1 MSLPSPFDPNFS
13 RIYKNSVIT
22 PTRYLYQIYLG
33 SIFLFNLVNE
43 NVSLKLPNKVL
54 IADYDA
60 NQEVFWD
67 VNQYNDSNSKY
78 FFN

>member
-1 MSLPSPFDPNFS
+1 MLLLQLD
-13 RIYKNSVIT
+13 IYIKFTWGV
-22 PTRYLYQIYLG
+22 
-33 SIFLFNLVNE
+33 FLFNLVNE
-43 NVSLKLPNKVL
+43 NVSLKLPNKEW

-67 VNQYNDSNSKY
+67 VNQYNDSNSNY

>member
-1 MSLPSPFDPNFS
+1 MKPKDL
-13 RIYKNSVIT
+13 IKLLALIT
-22 PTRYLYQIYLG
+22 RA
-33 SIFLFNLVNE
+33 SEHFCFNVFEINAMVLVNE
-43 NVSLKLPNKVL
+43 NVSLKLPNREW

-67 VNQYNDSNSKY
+67 VNQYNDSNSNY